1 MRVSWL
7 RDEEKRNELILKS
20 SKNAPNLESF
30 LFSPT
35 KNADNSLTALSN
47 GVK

>member
-20 SKNAPNLESF
+20 SKNAPIF

-35 KNADNSLTALSN
+35 KNKML
-47 GVK
+47 